1 MLSGGGDNEALGSFA
16 ISDAS
21 LTKVSISRSS
31 SAMME
36 RRRGVSVFSSDRRRA
51 RDHFADRARRAIAK
65 PKNEGIRS
73 GRKRTRICY
82 TSQSRVR
89 YVNHKSTTYNVA
101 RESELETRWK
111 GYLVVEAFDPSLRE
125 ELRLGRCGRRLRG
138 Y

>member
-1 MLSGGGDNEALGSFA
+1 MLSGDGDNVALGALA

-51 RDHFADRARRAIAK
+51 RDHFAERARRAIAK

-73 GRKRTRICY
+73 GRKRTRICQS
-82 TSQSRVR
+82 SQSRGR
-89 YVNHKSTTYNVA
+89 HINHKRKTYNVA
-101 RESELETRWK
+101 RESELEARWK

-125 ELRLGRCGRRLRG
+125 ELGLGRWGRRLRG